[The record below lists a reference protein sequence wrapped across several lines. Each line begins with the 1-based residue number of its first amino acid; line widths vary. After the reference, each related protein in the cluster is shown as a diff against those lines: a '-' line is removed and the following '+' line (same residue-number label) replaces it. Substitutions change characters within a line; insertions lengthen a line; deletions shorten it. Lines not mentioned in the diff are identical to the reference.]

1 MASRKSPA
9 PIALDADLR
18 LSQAPALRERLLKA
32 LAVGGPVT
40 LDGGDVAQVDTACLQ
55 VLSAFARDAAT
66 ASQPVA
72 WARISPAL
80 RDGAAMLGLHQTMNL
95 PAA

>member
-1 MASRKSPA
+1 MASRKSLA

-32 LAVGGPVT
+32 LAAGSPVT
-40 LDGGDVAQVDTACLQ
+40 LDGGEVAQVDTAALQ
-55 VLSAFARDAAT
+55 VLCAFTRDAGGQGL
-66 ASQPVA
+66 SVA
-72 WARISPAL
+72 WGGVSEVL
-80 RDGAAMLGLHQTMNL
+80 RDGAAMLGLDKTMNL

>member
-1 MASRKSPA
+1 MASRKTLA

-32 LAVGGPVT
+32 LAAGSSVT
-40 LDGGDVAQVDTACLQ
+40 LDGGDVAQVDTAALQ
-55 VLSAFARDAAT
+55 VLCAFTRDAAGQGLSVGWGKV
-66 ASQPVA
+66 SQV
-72 WARISPAL
+72 L
-80 RDGAAMLGLHQTMNL
+80 RDGSAMLGLDKTMNL